1 MDSLNDRIARL
12 SPAERDALM
21 RALRQQGTT
30 AAPAPIPLVDRSQSV
45 HAVSPAQQRMW
56 MFQER
61 GGNAAYNMSSAV
73 RLRGP
78 LDLPALQSAL
88 DDLQARHESLRT
100 TFELDGVA
108 VVQRVHP
115 AGGQALTQVDLS
127 PLTAAD
133 RAAAVD
139 ARCAALSQRVFDL
152 QTGPLFET
160 QLLREDAESHV
171 LLVNMHHIISDGWS
185 MGVLIGE
192 LSRLYAAHA
201 SGATA
206 ALDPLPVQY
215 VDYAHWQQDQMGPDQ
230 ARRHLAY
237 WRERLAD
244 APPLLDLPGDYPRPA
259 TKSFQAATLFFDL
272 DASTADAVA
281 ALARRCSATPFMV
294 LLAAFEVLLGVHSG
308 RSDILVATPVANR
321 GRSELAGVIG
331 FFANTVLLR
340 DAIDTALSFT
350 QLLEQVRHGTLQAYA
365 HQELPFDQVVDALN
379 PVRSTAHAPLAQVL
393 FAVQN
398 VPGGDLALGGLAIEP
413 IEIGRE
419 GSDFDL
425 VLELQPQTAGYRAI
439 LTYSTDLYQAATM
452 RTFGAQYG
460 ALLSALVRAPEA
472 PVAGTIAAALPPR
485 LPLPEGAAVDATTVA
500 ALQARCAD
508 MRLVDADG
516 VHEGRD
522 LLQAAVP
529 AARALAGTAGQGAVV
544 GVAMDDAVAGW
555 TAVLACWHA
564 GVVPLLVDRTLPA
577 GALRALLGR
586 HGCTVLIHD
595 GEEPASPLDA
605 DLRAIAWRDLIAP
618 DAAVGPDAIWSPRL
632 DVPALQVDCE
642 GTARVCSHDALH
654 AAVLRQGRC
663 CALVRGDDVT
673 LLRHPGTAGF
683 VRDMLWAGQA
693 ARVILHAGGMS
704 GQALLCDDRCIGEVQ
719 AAHPGLLPPI
729 LIYVGGATDLNR
741 LQAKVGGALVQLHHL
756 HALTPSPAHV
766 VAQSMAGG
774 SASPGQD
781 RWEAWDA
788 ALEICD
794 AQGRGCA
801 PTIAGNV
808 RVAGP
813 SPLTLQ
819 RRARWRPDGQLQLL
833 PGPAD
838 VVRRDGHALAL
849 AGIEATV
856 QAHAMVK
863 DAHVALQPTADGDRL
878 VVYVVVARSEAVASV
893 AEATAL
899 LLPVGL
905 RPDIWVSV
913 STIPLCADGRVDLA
927 ALKMC
932 PALADT
938 DIARVEQVLSEATA
952 GADTA
957 AVLVDTEVQARRH
970 HLADAIPGWRRQAV
984 EQARVEDAADATVQ
998 AATAPQAD
1006 ALLEGNTLPS
1016 DLPTDLGAVL
1026 RRAAA
1031 GDRGVICI
1039 DRDGV
1044 AVRRSYAQVLVE
1056 AEKVLGG
1063 LSQAGVVPGDIV
1075 VLQLADNLDVVPVF
1089 WACVLGGLVP
1099 VPLGVLP
1106 SYDVPSAGRDKLLNT
1121 CRLLQPRAV
1130 VASAAQY
1137 SGIAALLRREDVPVA
1152 VLDGAVLARA
1162 QAPGHLHTPDADD
1175 VALLLLTSGSTG
1187 MPKAVRQSHRALI
1200 ARSAATALH
1209 NGFDAGAVSMN
1220 WMPLDHVGGLVM
1232 FHVLDTWLACEQ
1244 LQVATEYVLEAPLR
1258 WLDLIQQYRATATWA
1273 PNFAFAL
1280 VNEAVDHAPERSW
1293 DLSSMQFILN
1303 GGEAIVSKSAR
1314 GFLRRLRAFGLPGT
1328 SMRPSWGM
1336 SETCSGV
1343 VFSRLTLEGSR
1354 DDDPFVAVGE
1364 PIPGVAIRIVDAD
1377 DRVQPMGRVGRL
1389 QIRGPNVTS
1398 GYLHNVEATSE
1409 AFTADGWFNTGDL
1422 ATIGAVGLTI
1432 TGREKDV
1439 IIINGANFHSHEIEQ
1454 VVDETGAVQIS
1465 FTAATAV
1472 REPGAATDRLAIFFV
1487 PAAEAGDTDA
1497 AIRAVR
1503 QAVLRGCQVNP
1514 SYIVPLSVDD
1524 VPKTSIG
1531 KIQRGQLAAQL
1542 MAGRFDSLLRT
1553 QDLLAGNANTVPAWF
1568 HRRTWR
1574 PAQRRAMGARTPAAR
1589 IAFVDDALQA
1599 RALLAASGD
1608 TVPLWL
1614 VWPAGGAPAVDIVA
1628 PDGATPRT
1636 HVVRRD
1642 RAEDYRALLD
1652 AALAST
1658 AGVLQLLWF
1667 WQDPVDAP
1675 AHDPVSETDA
1685 ALAPVRTLLRVLAQ
1699 CAPAQDVQFLLAR
1712 GGEAGATAADA
1723 ALPGLLRTAALEA
1736 SCLEPS
1742 LVHLA
1747 DADAEGTV
1755 ARLLE
1760 EGSAAALDHEVMYR
1774 RSQRQLP
1781 RLSELDVSAADAQPL
1796 PLVRGGTYL
1805 LTGGLG
1811 GIGRYLANRLCHEF
1825 DAQVLLIGRSAATP
1839 DGDARERERARV
1851 LAELRSRA
1859 RDGAVLYVQAD
1870 VTDSAAVCAAV
1881 AEAERRWGRGLDGV
1895 FHLAGDLAEGGNVAA
1910 HWSQASCHGL
1920 AEETEQAYRAALT
1933 PKVGG
1938 LHAVVPLLEE
1948 RPSLLCV
1955 AFSSVNA
1962 LYGGATFGAYSM
1974 ANGALAGY
1982 AEQLRPRF
1990 PNTYVI
1996 DWAMWDDVGMSQ
2008 DNPGY
2013 AREASRAMGYHAI
2026 SLEEGWVS
2034 MKALLCRSPGRYSVG
2049 LDGANR
2055 HLLPDIEG
2063 TPARRRVLAA
2073 YIAAPAA
2080 LVAQA
2085 TDTYRD
2091 GLGHRH
2097 VLDVRPCERI
2107 PRLPDGSLDEAA
2119 LAGMGATGAA
2129 EGHDPQLPRNACERT
2144 LVEVWRQVLGLQ
2156 RIGVHEN
2163 FFELGGDS
2171 VLGTQVVA
2179 RANQAGLRLTSRQ
2192 LFERQT
2198 IAELAEV
2205 AAQPDAP
2212 AILAEQG
2219 VLSGDC
2225 PLAPI
2230 QAWFFAQPFAHPHHW
2245 NQSLLLKVNRPSLDL
2260 AAMQAALTALVE
2272 HHDALRL
2279 CYRQDGGRWHQS
2291 YGAPEE
2297 VVPEW
2302 HDLGMHAPEA
2312 AAQAMQDQAAAM
2324 QGSLVLE
2331 RSPALRA
2338 ACFDLG
2344 HGELRLLLVVHHLV
2358 TDGVSWR
2365 ILLEDLATLY
2375 TAHAAGTPALLP
2387 AKTSAYKAWTG
2398 QLQHYARTEQ
2408 ANEQARY
2415 WHGMPLAPL
2424 PVPLLDGGHNRHG
2437 GQEQYELALDEGDTH
2452 CLLREAGAAYRTEI
2466 NDLLLCA
2473 LALSAR
2479 ALTGQLQLSLTLEGH
2494 GREDLFDQID
2504 VSRTVGWF
2512 TSMFPLTLDLPAA
2525 GDEGRCLLAVKE
2537 QLRALPGKGLAYGV
2551 VRYLGAGVDEAPAP
2565 AVSFNYLGQFDQSM
2579 GQGSL
2584 FDLAL
2589 EHPGAMQAH
2598 DETRTHA
2605 IDVVAFV
2612 KDQRL
2617 QVVFTYCPT
2626 YVRKEDVAAW
2636 AAQYVQALRGLV
2648 GHCVLASSGGLSPS
2662 DVPLLEDG
2670 QEELDALVASTGLAS
2685 ARMIETIFPV
2695 TPIQHGL
2702 IYHSLLAPGEG
2713 VYVSH
2718 LRNQISGRLDAVAF
2732 QQAWQIVAGRHDV
2745 YRASVQRAAGAV
2757 PVMVVQRSVDLPWVF
2772 HDWRSLPPAQQEQ
2785 RYQALLQEDRERG
2798 FCFEQAP
2805 LLRVYLL
2812 QFADD
2817 VHRFVLSEH
2826 HAVSDGWSRSIVLA
2840 EVLACYQ
2847 ALVAGRRPTLPEPRR
2862 FADHVAWLRR
2872 QDRTSMAAYWQRTF
2886 EGLSPRQPLAGGSL
2900 AAPARGEKRPC
2911 ASRGTLDGRR
2921 TAALQALA
2929 RRCQLTLGVLV
2940 QGAWAILL
2948 ARYSGDAD
2956 VVYGCTASGRPVDLP
2971 GVERTVGPFINSLP
2985 VRVQV
2990 DDTREL
2996 LPWLAG
3002 LHAAQSE
3009 RESHGHC
3016 SLADIL
3022 QWTGLAAGT
3031 PLFDTLVVFENYPA
3045 VDGVL
3050 GDGLRIDWA
3059 DALDQTEL
3067 PLTLMVE
3074 PGECLSFCLYHDAQR
3089 FAPAAATRLLGH
3101 LARLLQSMAEQPAS
3115 ALGALPMLTAAE
3127 QAAIDGEWNATATDL
3142 GDPDATL
3149 HGLFAAQLARTPD
3162 AVAVIAD
3169 DRQMTYRQ
3177 VHQHALAV
3185 SRRLSDAG
3193 VRPGQHVAVV
3203 MEKGWQQVVAVYAV
3217 LYAGAAYLPIE
3228 SSWPAERRAFL
3239 VGHGEAAAVLSV
3251 PGVACGDVL
3260 PAGVARLDIHADDA
3274 LLEGPVPALQVATD
3288 LAYTIFTSGSTGQPK
3303 GVMIDHRGAVNT
3315 VRDINARFN
3324 VEARDRVLA
3333 VSSLSFDLSVYD
3345 IFGPLA
3351 AGAAVV
3357 MPAASA
3363 QQDPAAWT
3371 QLLQA
3376 HGVTLWNSVPALLQL
3391 LVDELERQDR
3401 CLPGSLRLA
3410 MLSGDWIPL
3419 SLPQRY
3425 RARFPGGAIVSMGGA
3440 TEASIWSIL
3449 YPIGEVDPS
3458 WPSIPYGKALAN
3470 QRFYVLDAR
3479 LAPCPIGIEG
3489 DLFIGGVGLALGY
3502 WRDPVK
3508 TAASFIVH
3516 PGTGERLYRTGD
3528 RGRYLDDGNI
3538 EFLGRADFQVKVNGY
3553 RIELG
3558 EIEATLQQQPGVGDA
3573 LVVVR
3578 EDTPGERRLV
3588 AYVRPSETGGPVAA
3602 TLREALAER
3611 LPHYMVPWHY
3621 VTLAAFPLSANGK
3634 VDRKQLPL
3642 PDGQAATLPVAP
3654 GTLSASEELLLGI
3667 WSEVLDRPV
3676 VDRDS
3681 NFFEMGGHSL
3691 LTAQVVVRAREAF
3704 SIDLP
3709 VRALFESP
3717 TVAGLASRID
3727 AQRSAGI
3734 SRRAPS
3740 GPVADDGALSY
3751 AQRGLWF
3758 LDRLQGQDA
3767 TYNIT
3772 TALRLDGVLD
3782 EERLRDCLAHLVER
3796 HAALRTRFV
3805 DDAGVPRRVVDE
3817 GMADAMRLIACDAEA
3832 LEAIARE
3839 EAAAPFDLAAGP
3851 VHRFTLVRIGPVQH
3865 VLLLSVHHIAADGWS
3880 MALLLRELAAL
3891 YAGGTDGA
3899 RLPPLRLGYADHV
3912 ARERAL
3918 QMEGVTG
3925 TQLDY
3930 WRTRLAGLP
3939 ALLPIRTDLPRPAVQ
3954 SFRGATV
3961 DLRIGGAVRDR
3972 VVAQCNKQG
3981 ITLYMYLLAA
3991 LDVVLAH
3998 ASGSRDIAVG
4008 ATVANRAERDLEA
4021 VFGLFANQVVM
4032 RVDLAG
4038 DPTFE
4043 ALLRRARQTALDA
4056 YAHQDAPFDQVVDA
4070 VGHPRTLAH
4079 TPLFQVKLVLQNVP
4093 IQQEAMPGMMVE
4105 PVGVD
4110 AGSSKFDLQ
4119 FTIEE
4124 VEGELRGSL
4133 SFNTDVFTRATAER
4147 LSAQFV
4153 HLLDVS
4159 SAAPT
4164 QTVEALIQALARIED
4179 AAQARQA
4186 ASLQEASHG
4195 MLARSRR
4202 RNAIINEGVVD
4213 HE

>member
-12 SPAERDALM
+12 SPAERDKLM
-21 RALRQQGTT
+21 RALRQQGAT
-30 AAPAPIPLVDRSQSV
+30 AAPAPIPLMDRSQAV

-73 RLRGP
+73 RLRGR
-78 LDLPALQSAL
+78 LDLPALQAAL

-115 AGGQALTQVDLS
+115 AGGQTLTQVDLS
-127 PLTAAD
+127 ALPDAA
-133 RAAAVD
+133 RAQAVE

-152 QTGPLFET
+152 QAGPLFET
-160 QLLREDAESHV
+160 QLLCEDAQSHV

-201 SGATA
+201 TGATA

-215 VDYAHWQQDQMGPDQ
+215 LDYAHWQQDQMGPAQ
-230 ARRHLAY
+230 AERHLAY

-244 APPLLDLPGDYPRPA
+244 APPLLDLPGDFPRPA

-272 DASTADAVA
+272 DAATADAVA
-281 ALARRCSATPFMV
+281 TLARRCSATPFMV
-294 LLAAFEVLLGVHSG
+294 LLAAFEVLLGVHCD

-340 DAIDTALSFT
+340 DALDTALDFT
-350 QLLEQVRHGTLQAYA
+350 QLLAQVRHGTLQAYA

-379 PVRSTAHAPLAQVL
+379 PARSTAHAPLAQVL

-398 VPGGDLALGGLAIEP
+398 VPGGDLALGGLAIEQ

-425 VLELQPQTAGYRAI
+425 VLELQPQAAGYRAI

-452 RTFGAQYG
+452 RTFGAQYA
-460 ALLSALVRAPEA
+460 ALLSALVAAPE
-472 PVAGTIAAALPPR
+472 VAVTATIAAALPARPALR
-485 LPLPEGAAVDATTVA
+485 AVQAGVDAVSVA
-500 ALQARCAD
+500 ALRARCAE

-516 VHEGRD
+516 SHDGVD
-522 LLQAAVP
+522 LLRTAVSAAHRLGD
-529 AARALAGTAGQGAVV
+529 AAHRGAVV
-544 GVAMDDAVAGW
+544 AVAIDDAVACW

-564 GVVPLLVDRTLPA
+564 GRVPLLVDRTLPA
-577 GALRALLGR
+577 RALDALLAR
-586 HGCTVLIHD
+586 HGCTLLLD
-595 GEEPASPLDA
+595 GSGEPALPVDVRVRVMA
-605 DLRAIAWRDLIAP
+605 WGDLAMPDGAIGQDE
-618 DAAVGPDAIWSPRL
+618 IWTPQL
-632 DVPALQVDCE
+632 DVAALQVDCE
-642 GTARVCSHDALH
+642 GAARGCSHDALH
-654 AAVLRQGRC
+654 AAVVQQGAC

-673 LLRHPGTAGF
+673 MLRRPGAAGF
-683 VRDMLWAGQA
+683 VRDMVWAAQA
-693 ARVILHAGGMS
+693 ARVILQPGDLS
-704 GQALLCDDRCIGEVQ
+704 GQALLCDDRSIGLVQ
-719 AAHPGLLPPI
+719 ASRAGLLPPT
-729 LIYVGGATDLNR
+729 LIYVGGATDLTR
-741 LQAKVGGALVQLHHL
+741 LQAMTGGTGVQLHHL
-756 HALTPSPAHV
+756 HELTAWPGHV
-766 VAQSMAGG
+766 VAQSMGG
-774 SASPGQD
+774 GTAASAEN
-781 RWEAWDA
+781 RWQAWDA
-788 ALEICD
+788 ALEVCD
-794 AQGRGCA
+794 AQGHACA
-801 PTIAGNV
+801 PTVAGTL

-813 SPLTLQ
+813 TPLTLQ
-819 RRARWRPDGQLQLL
+819 RRARWRADGQLQLL
-833 PGPAD
+833 AGPAD
-838 VVRRDGHALAL
+838 VVRRDGHACTLAV
-849 AGIEATV
+849 IEATV

-863 DAHVALQPTADGDRL
+863 DAHVALQPTAEGDRL

-899 LLPVGL
+899 SLPAGL

-913 STIPLCADGRVDLA
+913 STIPLSADGRVDLA
-927 ALKMC
+927 ALRMC

-938 DIARVEQVLSEATA
+938 DMARVEQALSEATA

-957 AVLVDTEVQARRH
+957 VMLVDTEVTARRH
-970 HLADAIPGWRRQAV
+970 HLADAVPGWRRQAV
-984 EQARVEDAADATVQ
+984 EQARIEDAGDAAAQ
-998 AATAPQAD
+998 AATTPQAD
-1006 ALLEGNTLPS
+1006 ALIEGSALPP
-1016 DLPTDLGAVL
+1016 DLPAHLGAVL

-1039 DRDGV
+1039 DREG
-1044 AVRRSYAQVLVE
+1044 ASVRRSYAEVLAE

-1063 LSQAGVVPGDIV
+1063 LSQAGLGPGDIV
-1075 VLQLADNLDVVPVF
+1075 VLQLADNVAFIPVF

-1130 VASAAQY
+1130 VASAALHG
-1137 SGIAALLRREDVPVA
+1137 GIAALLQSEEVLVA
-1152 VLDGAVLARA
+1152 ALDAAALARTQA
-1162 QAPGHLHTPDADD
+1162 QGTLHTPDADD

-1209 NGFDAGAVSMN
+1209 NGFDARAVSMN

-1258 WLDLIQQYRATATWA
+1258 WLDLIEQHRATATWA

-1364 PIPGVAIRIVDAD
+1364 PIPGVAIRIVDAE

-1398 GYLHNVEATSE
+1398 GYLHNSEATSE

-1454 VVDETGAVQIS
+1454 VVDETGAVQLS

-1472 REPGAATDRLAIFFV
+1472 REPGAATDRLAVFFV
-1487 PAAEAGDTDA
+1487 PAAEAEDTEA

-1514 SYIVPLSVDD
+1514 SYIVPLSVDE

-1542 MAGRFDSLLRT
+1542 MAGQFDGLLRT

-1574 PAQRRAMGARTPAAR
+1574 PAQCRAVGGRTPAAR
-1589 IAFVDDALQA
+1589 IAFVDDVAQA

-1608 TVPLWL
+1608 AVPLWL
-1614 VWPAGGAPAVDIVA
+1614 VWPAGREPAVDPVA
-1628 PDGATPRT
+1628 PDGAAWRR
-1636 HVVRRD
+1636 HGVRRD
-1642 RAEDYRALLD
+1642 RAEEYRALLD

-1658 AGVLQLLWF
+1658 SGTLQLLWF
-1667 WQDPVDAP
+1667 WQDAVDAAAPDPVDAV
-1675 AHDPVSETDA
+1675 DS
-1685 ALAPVRTLLRVLAQ
+1685 ALAPVRMLLRALAQ
-1699 CAPAQDVQFLLAR
+1699 CAPVQDVQFLLAR

-1736 SCLEPS
+1736 SYLEPS
-1742 LVHLA
+1742 LVHLVDTDPEA
-1747 DADAEGTV
+1747 GV

-1760 EGSAAALDHEVMYR
+1760 EGSAAALAAEVMYR
-1774 RSQRQLP
+1774 QSQRLLP
-1781 RLSELDVSAADAQPL
+1781 QLSELDVSADGAQPL
-1796 PLVRGGTYL
+1796 PLVKGGTYL

-1811 GIGRYLANRLCHEF
+1811 GIGRYLASRLCHEF

-1839 DGDARERERARV
+1839 DGDARERERVRA

-1859 RDGAVLYVQAD
+1859 REGAVLYVQAD
-1870 VTDSAAVCAAV
+1870 VTDSAAVRAAV
-1881 AEAERRWGRGLDGV
+1881 ARAELQWGRALDGV

-1910 HWSQASCHGL
+1910 HWSQAGRHGL
-1920 AEETEQAYRAALT
+1920 AEESERAYRAALA

-1938 LHAVVPLLEE
+1938 LRAIVPLLEE

-1990 PNTYVI
+1990 PNAYVI

-2034 MKALLCRSPGRYSVG
+2034 MKALLCRPPGRYSVG

-2055 HLLPDIEG
+2055 HLLPDIQG

-2073 YIAAPAA
+2073 YIAASAA
-2080 LVAQA
+2080 LAAQA
-2085 TDTYRD
+2085 ADTYRD

-2097 VLDVRPCERI
+2097 VLEVRPCERI
-2107 PRLPDGSLDEAA
+2107 PRLPDGTLDHAA
-2119 LAGMGATGAA
+2119 LAGMGNTGAA
-2129 EGHDPQLPRNACERT
+2129 AGHDPQLPRNACERM

-2198 IAELAEV
+2198 IVELAEV

-2212 AILAEQG
+2212 VILAEQG

-2230 QAWFFAQPFAHPHHW
+2230 QAWFFAQAFAHPHHW
-2245 NQSLLLKVNRPSLDL
+2245 NQSLLLKVNLPSLDL
-2260 AAMQAALTALVE
+2260 SAMQAALTALVE

-2279 CYRQDGGRWHQS
+2279 CYRQEGGRWHQS
-2291 YGAPEE
+2291 YGEPEQ

-2312 AAQAMQDQAAAM
+2312 AVQAMQDHAAVL
-2324 QGSLVLE
+2324 QGSLALE
-2331 RSPALRA
+2331 RSPVLRA

-2344 HGELRLLLVVHHLV
+2344 QGDLRLLLVVHHLV

-2398 QLQHYARTEQ
+2398 HLQHYARSEQ
-2408 ANEQARY
+2408 ANDQARY
-2415 WHGMPLAPL
+2415 WQDMPVAPL
-2424 PVPLLDGGHNRHG
+2424 PVPLLDDGRNRHG

-2473 LALSAR
+2473 LAMSAR
-2479 ALTGQLQLSLTLEGH
+2479 AMTGQHQLSLTLEGH
-2494 GREDLFDQID
+2494 GREDLFDQLD

-2551 VRYLGAGVDEAPAP
+2551 VRYLGAGMEEAPAP

-2579 GQGSL
+2579 GQDSL

-2589 EHPGAMQAH
+2589 EQPGAMQAD

-2605 IDVVAFV
+2605 VDVVAFV

-2626 YVRKEDVAAW
+2626 YVRAEDVAAW
-2636 AAQYVQALRGLV
+2636 AAQYVKALRGLV
-2648 GHCVLASSGGLSPS
+2648 AHCALASSGGLSPS
-2662 DVPLLEDG
+2662 DVPLLDDG
-2670 QEELDALVASTGLAS
+2670 QEELDALVAAAGVAS

-2718 LRNQISGRLDAVAF
+2718 LRNQISGRLDAAAL
-2732 QQAWQIVAGRHDV
+2732 QRAWQIVAGRHDV
-2745 YRASVQRAAGAV
+2745 YRASVQRVAGAV

-2772 HDWRSLPPAQQEQ
+2772 HDWRTLPPAEQEQ
-2785 RYQALLQEDRERG
+2785 RYQALLQADRERG

-2805 LLRVYLL
+2805 LLRIYLL

-2817 VHRFVLSEH
+2817 IHRFVLSEH
-2826 HAVSDGWSRSIVLA
+2826 HAVSDGWSRAIVLA

-2847 ALVAGRRPTLPEPRR
+2847 ALVAGRPPSLPEPRR

-2886 EGLSPRQPLAGGSL
+2886 DGLSPRQPLAGTS
-2900 AAPARGEKRPC
+2900 ASVRAEKRPL
-2911 ASRGTLDGRR
+2911 ATRGDLGRAH

-2971 GVERTVGPFINSLP
+2971 GVERMVGPFINSLP

-2990 DDTREL
+2990 DDTQDL
-2996 LPWLAG
+2996 LPWLAA

-3016 SLADIL
+3016 SLADIV
-3022 QWTGLAAGT
+3022 QWTGAPAGT

-3074 PGECLSFCLYHDAQR
+3074 PGDGLSFCLYHDAHR
-3089 FAPAAATRLLGH
+3089 FAPAAAERLLGH
-3101 LARLLQSMAEQPAS
+3101 LVHLLQSMAEQPAS

-3127 QAAIDGEWNATATDL
+3127 QAAIDDEWNATATDL
-3142 GDPDATL
+3142 GDTDATL

-3177 VHQHALAV
+3177 LHQHALAV
-3185 SRRLSDAG
+3185 SRRLCDAG

-3217 LYAGAAYLPIE
+3217 LYSGAAYLPIE
-3228 SSWPAERRAFL
+3228 ASWPAERRAFL
-3239 VGHGEAAAVLSV
+3239 VGHGEAAAVLSM
-3251 PGVACGDVL
+3251 PGVASQDVL
-3260 PAGVARLDIHADDA
+3260 PAGVARLEIRADDA
-3274 LLEGPVPALQVATD
+3274 LLEGPLPALQRATD

-3315 VRDINARFN
+3315 VRDINARFG

-3351 AGAAVV
+3351 VGAAVV
-3357 MPAASA
+3357 IPAASA
-3363 QQDPAAWT
+3363 QQDPAAWAH
-3371 QLLQA
+3371 LLQA
-3376 HGVTLWNSVPALLQL
+3376 HGVTLWNTVPALLQL
-3391 LVDELERQDR
+3391 LVDDLERQDR

-3419 SLPQRY
+3419 SLPHRY

-3479 LAPCPIGIEG
+3479 LAPCPIGIQG
-3489 DLFIGGVGLALGY
+3489 DLFIGGIGLALGY

-3558 EIEATLQQQPGVGDA
+3558 EIEAALQQQPGVADA

-3588 AYVRPSETGGPVAA
+3588 AYVRPSESGAPVAA
-3602 TLREALAER
+3602 ALRAALSDR

-3621 VTLAAFPLSANGK
+3621 VTLEAFPLSANGK

-3642 PDGQAATLPVAP
+3642 PDGQVATLAVAP
-3654 GTLSASEELLLGI
+3654 GTVSVTEELLLGI

-3681 NFFEMGGHSL
+3681 NFFEIGGHSL

-3704 SIDLP
+3704 AIDLP

-3727 AQRSAGI
+3727 AQRRDGTSH
-3734 SRRAPS
+3734 RMPS
-3740 GPVADDGALSY
+3740 EPVADEGALSY

-3782 EERLRDCLAHLVER
+3782 VDRLRACLARLVDR

-3805 DDAGVPRRVVDE
+3805 EDAGVPRRVVDADV
-3817 GMADAMRLIACDAEA
+3817 ADAMRLVTCDADA
-3832 LEAIARE
+3832 LEAVARE
-3839 EAAAPFDLAAGP
+3839 QAAAPFDLAAGP
-3851 VHRFTLVRIGPVQH
+3851 VHRFTLVRTGPVQH
-3865 VLLLSVHHIAADGWS
+3865 VLLLSMHHIAADGWS

-3891 YAGGTDGA
+3891 YAAGA
-3899 RLPPLRLGYADHV
+3899 EGAGLPSPRLGYADHV

-3918 QMEGVTG
+3918 QQEGVIG

-3930 WRTRLAGLP
+3930 WRTQLAGMP
-3939 ALLPIRTDLPRPAVQ
+3939 ALLPIRTDHPRPAVQ

-3961 DLRIGGAVRDR
+3961 DLRIGSAIRDR
-3972 VVAQCNKQG
+3972 VVAQCHRQG

-4043 ALLRRARQTALDA
+4043 ALLRRARHTALDA

-4093 IQQEAMPGMMVE
+4093 IQQEAMPGLMVE
-4105 PVGVD
+4105 PMGVD

-4133 SFNTDVFTRATAER
+4133 SFNTDVFIRATAER
-4147 LSAQFV
+4147 LAARFA

-4164 QTVEALIQALARIED
+4164 QTVEALIDALAQLEG
-4179 AAQARQA
+4179 AAQARQS

-4195 MLARSRR
+4195 LLARSRR